1 MNIDNAEITDPT
13 QFIDE
18 DAGNNPYIIKVIGVG
33 GGGCNAV
40 ERLHRENIASRQT
53 QSSDNTSHNFSLV
66 ACNTDY
72 DVLRN
77 CSVPEKLYLGKK
89 GRGAG
94 NKVERGREIAEESS
108 QVIID
113 NLNDRSEMVFVTSGL
128 GGGTGTGAAPIVA
141 RLAKEAGKLTVGVV
155 TLPFEFEGKQKRQI
169 ALNAVE
175 DMRKNVDALIVINN
189 QNLIEHYQNVQFDD
203 GMNEPDRPLVNAVN
217 SIAEI
222 VYANGVINVDFE
234 DIKTALEDSKTAI
247 ISTGYGEGENR
258 ISKAIENAINSPM
271 LSDCDISSTKRL
283 VLFFWYPKSM
293 GVGELQQL
301 SKFTNGLSDNLWVKW
316 GYGKDDSLGDKVK
329 ISILLTGF
337 RSTLNT
343 DISQNYTEEE
353 SQIDEI
359 NDNTQRFR
367 VPSYM
372 ILTPETMDDDKVINS
387 LEHPPYMRNNDD
399 RQASDAINRCD
410 NDKPSS
416 TTKIN
421 NRTIVF

>member
-1 MNIDNAEITDPT
+1 MNIDNAEITDPK

-40 ERLHRENIASRQT
+40 ERLHRENLASRQT
-53 QSSDNTSHNFSLV
+53 QSADNASHNFSLV

-77 CSVPEKLYLGKK
+77 CSVPEKLYIGKK

-94 NKVERGREIAEESS
+94 NKVEKGREIAEESA

-128 GGGTGTGAAPIVA
+128 GGGTGTGAAPVVA

-169 ALNAVE
+169 ALSAVE

-203 GMNEPDRPLVNAVN
+203 GMDEPDRPLVNAVK

-222 VYANGVINVDFE
+222 VYADGVINVDFE
-234 DIKTALEDSKTAI
+234 DIKSALEDSKTAI

-271 LSDCDISSTKRL
+271 LSDCDISSTKKL

-293 GVGELQQL
+293 GIGELQQL
-301 SKFTNGLSDNLWVKW
+301 SKFTQGLSDNLWVKW
-316 GYGKDDSLGDKVK
+316 GYGKDSTLGEKVK
-329 ISILLTGF
+329 VSILLTGF
-337 RSTLNT
+337 RSTLPSDNPQSNT
-343 DISQNYTEEE
+343 DEASQNTE
-353 SQIDEI
+353 IV
-359 NDNTQRFR
+359 DNPRR

-387 LEHPPYMRNNDD
+387 LEQPPCMRHTAEESAAEIVNTPDD
-399 RQASDAINRCD
+399 
-410 NDKPSS
+410 DKIA
-416 TTKIN
+416 TGRTG
-421 NRTIVF
+421 NRTIIF